1 MAELKIP
8 TETIEL
14 PSKGLV
20 YPKENP
26 LSSGKIEMR
35 YMTAKHEDILTN
47 VNYLK
52 QGIVF
57 DKLLQSLIVSK
68 INFNDLIVGDK
79 DAILVAARILGYGKD
94 YRIKYT
100 NPNTDEQEEVTVDL
114 TEIKERQ
121 IDYSLLNNKNEFS
134 YTLPNSG
141 NQVTFK
147 LPTHQDEKLIED
159 DIKANKKLNI
169 SSQVTSK
176 LKRTILSVNGD
187 TDPKAI
193 RNFVDEYLLS
203 SDSRALREYMKT
215 VSPGPDMT
223 FTFVGSDGYIEEG
236 VEIPIGFSFFYP
248 EL

>member
-20 YPKENP
+20 YEKDNP
-26 LSSGKIEMR
+26 LSEGKIEMR

-47 VNYLK
+47 ANYMK

-68 INFNDLIVGDK
+68 INYNDLVVSDK

-94 YRIKYT
+94 YSITYN
-100 NPNTDEQEEVTVDL
+100 NPSTGEDEPVTIDL
-114 TEIKERQ
+114 TEIKEKQ
-121 IDYSLLNNKNEFS
+121 LDSSLYNNKNEFTF
-134 YTLPNSG
+134 TLPSSG
-141 NQVTFK
+141 DEVTFK
-147 LPTHQDEKLIED
+147 LITHADEKRIED
-159 DIKANKKLNI
+159 EIKSNQKLNI
-169 SSQVTSK
+169 SSNVTSK
-176 LKRTILSVNGD
+176 LKHSIVAVNGD
-187 TDPKAI
+187 TSLKNI
-193 RNFVDEYLLS
+193 RTFVDEYLLS
-203 SDSRALREYMKT
+203 SDSRALREYMRE
-215 VSPGPDMT
+215 VSPGLDMR

-248 EL
+248 TL

>member
-20 YPKENP
+20 YAKENP

-47 VNYLK
+47 ANYLK

-68 INFNDLIVGDK
+68 VNFNDIVIGDK

-94 YRIKYT
+94 YQIQYP
-100 NPNTDEQEEVTVDL
+100 NPNTGETEDYVVDL
-114 TEIKERQ
+114 TQIRDKEL
-121 IDYSLLNNKNEFS
+121 DLSLYNNKNEFE
-134 YTLPNSG
+134 YTLPGSG
-141 NQVTFK
+141 NTVTFK
-147 LPTHQDEKLIED
+147 LLTHADEKRVEED
-159 DIKANKKLNI
+159 INANKKLNI
-169 SSQVTSK
+169 SSQTTSK
-176 LKRTILSVNGD
+176 LKYSITSVNGD
-187 TDPKAI
+187 TDMKAI
-193 RNFVDEYLLS
+193 RSFVDEYLLA
-203 SDSRALREYMKT
+203 SDARALRDYMKK
-215 VSPGPDMT
+215 VAPGLDMT
-223 FTFVGSDGYIEEG
+223 FTFVGSDGYTEEG

-248 EL
+248 AL

>member
-47 VNYLK
+47 ANYLK

-68 INFNDLIVGDK
+68 VNFNDIVIGDK

-94 YRIKYT
+94 YQIQYP
-100 NPNTDEQEEVTVDL
+100 NPNTGESEDYTVDL
-114 TEIKERQ
+114 TQIRDKEL
-121 IDYSLLNNKNEFS
+121 DLSLYNNKNEFE
-134 YTLPNSG
+134 YTLPSSG
-141 NQVTFK
+141 NTVTFK
-147 LPTHQDEKLIED
+147 LLTHADEKRVED
-159 DIKANKKLNI
+159 DINANKKLNI
-169 SSQVTSK
+169 SSQTTSK
-176 LKRTILSVNGD
+176 LKYSITSVNGD
-187 TDPKAI
+187 TDMKAI
-193 RNFVDEYLLS
+193 RSFVDEYLLA
-203 SDSRALREYMKT
+203 SDARALRDYMKK
-215 VSPGPDMT
+215 VSPGLDMT
-223 FTFVGSDGYIEEG
+223 FTFVGSDGYTEEG

-248 EL
+248 AL

>member
-47 VNYLK
+47 TNYLK

-68 INFNDLIVGDK
+68 VNFNDIIIGDK

-94 YRIKYT
+94 YQIQYT
-100 NPNTDEQEEVTVDL
+100 NPNTGQAEDYVVDL
-114 TEIKERQ
+114 TKIKDKEI
-121 IDYSLLNNKNEFS
+121 DLSLYNNKNEFE

-141 NQVTFK
+141 NTVTFK
-147 LPTHQDEKLIED
+147 LLTHSDEKKVEED
-159 DIKANKKLNI
+159 INANKKLNI
-169 SSQVTSK
+169 SSQNTSK
-176 LKRTILSVNGD
+176 LKYSITSVNGD
-187 TDPKAI
+187 TDMKAI
-193 RNFVDEYLLS
+193 RSFVDEYLLA
-203 SDSRALREYMKT
+203 SDARSLRDYMKK
-215 VSPGPDMT
+215 VSPGLDMT
-223 FTFVGSDGYIEEG
+223 FTFVGSDGYTEEG

-248 EL
+248 AL